1 MYSHYNYL
9 IERVNKLLEHPWLK
23 PPHAHYFSTPLKI
36 RILLEDLKHYVDQN
50 PNDQTNNSA
59 KPPIVS
65 IADA

>member
-23 PPHAHYFSTPLKI
+23 PPYARYCTTQLKV

-50 PNDQTNNSA
+50 PNDQTNNSH
-59 KPPIVS
+59 KPQ
-65 IADA
+65 